1 MPKADENQIAFEKVA
16 QSVCEYTVTFGASGN
31 PTPESEQLLQFLVT
45 SYFSCQKY
53 RNLRHAVVQL
63 LQHTL
68 LLHILRNVPIA
79 SMGWLVIA

>member
-31 PTPESEQLLQFLVT
+31 PTPESEQLLFLVT
-45 SYFSCQKY
+45 SYFSRQKY
-53 RNLRHAVVQL
+53 PNLRHAVLQL